1 MWTAATKAK
10 VIEKFDEGDDDHDD
24 EELLSGHLR
33 RRSVAI
39 LADSDRRYSGKA
51 TSRKDLQKELDGS
64 GKVKMFV

>member
-10 VIEKFDEGDDDHDD
+10 VIEKFDEGDDDDD

-39 LADSDRRYSGKA
+39 LADGDRRYSGKA

-64 GKVKMFV
+64 GEVKMFV